1 MTNVLRQGEEEWLT
15 KWLSLTDEEIVG
27 GKL

>member
-1 MTNVLRQGEEEWLT
+1 MTNVLRQGEEELLT
-15 KWLSLTDEEIVG
+15 RWLSLIDEEIVG